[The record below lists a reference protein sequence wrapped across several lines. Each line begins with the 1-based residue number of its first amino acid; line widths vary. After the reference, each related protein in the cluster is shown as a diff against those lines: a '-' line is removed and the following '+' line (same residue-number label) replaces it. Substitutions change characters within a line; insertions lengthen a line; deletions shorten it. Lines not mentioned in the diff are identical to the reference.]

1 MIDERGAIERA
12 MQRFQPEPGI
22 VDRIYDRRHRKL
34 RAQRIEAAALG
45 LLLAA
50 SVVGGAVA
58 VSRSRSVPVQPPP
71 SIAPL
76 PSMAPLPR
84 MHNGSIDVFG
94 VLTNGVRALDAE
106 GIGAFVVK
114 CSGSCTEIFD
124 ASWSPDGNRLAFS
137 ASCGGGCGSAGDP
150 YHGVRIADPASGSD
164 RLILAGDGIGP
175 LAWSPDGAR
184 IVYASHG
191 HMEAR
196 GWIWERTSSLW
207 TIDIDGSD
215 QVQLKS
221 GITSNPDSLTWS
233 PDGSRI
239 AYAAGGSIY
248 TVGVD
253 GSDQTRIADGS
264 NAAWSPDGRTIAYLV
279 GCDIRTTTPEG
290 EHDRSLV
297 DLSAVRYDSASC
309 DGAVDLLWSPD
320 GRALAAVVD
329 RDVTNVTVPSS
340 RAVFIVEADGTRVR
354 LLSAWN
360 RKFDASGMAW
370 QPIP

>member
-22 VDRIYDRRHRKL
+22 VDRIYDRRHRKR

-50 SVVGGAVA
+50 GVVGGAVA

-71 SIAPL
+71 SI
-76 PSMAPLPR
+76 SPLPR
-84 MHNGSIDVFG
+84 MHNGSIDAFG
-94 VLTNGVRALDAE
+94 IGSNGVRALDVRAFPH

-124 ASWSPDGNRLAFS
+124 ASWSPDGNRIAFS

-150 YHGVRIADPASGSD
+150 YHGVRIAVPASGSD

-175 LAWSPDGAR
+175 LAWSPDGTR

-196 GWIWERTSSLW
+196 GWIWDRTFSLW
-207 TIDIDGSD
+207 SIDVDGSD
-215 QVQLKS
+215 QVRLKS
-221 GITSNPDSLTWS
+221 GITSGLDSLTWS
-233 PDGSRI
+233 PDGTRI

-248 TVGVD
+248 VVGVD
-253 GSDQTRIADGS
+253 GSDQKRIADGS

-279 GCDIRTTTPEG
+279 ACEIRTITPGG

-297 DLSAVRYDSASC
+297 DLSAVRPDAASC

-320 GRALAAVVD
+320 GRELAAMVD
-329 RDVTNVTVPSS
+329 RDVYDPKVVSS
-340 RAVFIVEADGTRVR
+340 RAVFVVEADGTRTR
-354 LLSAWN
+354 LLWPWN
-360 RKFDASGMAW
+360 RNFSTSGIAW

>member
-1 MIDERGAIERA
+1 
-12 MQRFQPEPGI
+12 
-22 VDRIYDRRHRKL
+22 
-34 RAQRIEAAALG
+34 
-45 LLLAA
+45 
-50 SVVGGAVA
+50 
-58 VSRSRSVPVQPPP
+58 
-71 SIAPL
+71 
-76 PSMAPLPR
+76 

-94 VLTNGVRALDAE
+94 FLTNGVRALDVHASPD
-106 GIGAFVVK
+106 GNGAFVVK
-114 CSGSCTEIFD
+114 CSGSCTKISD
-124 ASWSPDGNRLAFS
+124 ASWSPDGTRLAFS
-137 ASCGGGCGSAGDP
+137 ASCGGGCGSVGDP
-150 YHGVRIADPASGSD
+150 YHGVRIAVPASGSD
-164 RLILAGDGIGP
+164 RLVVAGDGIGP
-175 LAWSPDGAR
+175 LAWSPDGSR

-196 GWIWERTSSLW
+196 GWITDRTWSLW
-207 TIDIDGSD
+207 SIDVHGSD
-215 QVQLKS
+215 PVQLKS
-221 GITSNPDSLTWS
+221 GLTTGLDSVSWS

-239 AYAAGGSIY
+239 AYASGGSIY

-253 GSDQTRIADGS
+253 GSDQRRIAEGT

-297 DLSAVRYDSASC
+297 DLSAVRFDTASC

-320 GRALAAVVD
+320 GRELAAVVD
-329 RDVTNVTVPSS
+329 RDVANVTVPSS

-360 RKFDASGMAW
+360 RNFDASGIAW